1 MSKYEDLLNN
11 YSKGKKVNESDKTSF
26 FDKAG
31 HFLNPK
37 TLKTLWHIATH
48 PNCALECFDYGDYAI
63 LIAVVAYVIMPLD
76 AIPDII
82 PIIGLTDD
90 AALVAWALSN
100 FADALRRYEEICM

>member
-1 MSKYEDLLNN
+1 
-11 YSKGKKVNESDKTSF
+11 
-26 FDKAG
+26 
-31 HFLNPK
+31 
-37 TLKTLWHIATH
+37 
-48 PNCALECFDYGDYAI
+48 
-63 LIAVVAYVIMPLD
+63 MPLD